1 VLDSYAK
8 HLRPGAAESGAGNV
22 ALNVT
27 AYSTYFGLADLGFG
41 CPELGYFSLMEIAA
55 IRLPF
60 GLRIERDLAFN
71 SLTSISIWSEWSRRT
86 GSIIT
91 AQAKLAQAPHP
102 LPPDFDPD
110 MIGNGGSP
118 R

>member
-1 VLDSYAK
+1 MLSAPPLSLS
-8 HLRPGAAESGAGNV
+8 HSAAFCGQ
-22 ALNVT
+22 LNIFPQF
-27 AYSTYFGLADLGFG
+27 TYFGLADLGFG

-71 SLTSISIWSEWSRRT
+71 SLTPISIWSEWSRRT

-102 LPPDFDPD
+102 LPPGFDPD
-110 MIGNGGSP
+110 MIGKGG